1 MFCNLMLFFFQRALK
16 FLLCISHIYFDL
28 LVHIITSLFV
38 YFDRVGGE
46 KVDQRDL
53 YVATGNRIT

>member
-1 MFCNLMLFFFQRALK
+1 MLFFFQRTLK

-28 LVHIITSLFV
+28 LVHIITLLFV

-46 KVDQRDL
+46 KVPQRDL